1 MVNLLDAISGVTYPE
16 KSILIPTDFKTLQRI
31 GELELEIA
39 ALRNG
44 EDSTKLVKEQ
54 AGLITQV
61 RDTSWTF
68 TLRGLPNSL
77 VDVILKAK
85 RAKIKDQVAQTKEF
99 VRELIVTSIVKIVN
113 SADEEAE
120 FDKDSIGKF
129 LDAVPEDVYRKF
141 SETTDQL
148 SGDSLRYEYT
158 VTDPN
163 FS

>member
-77 VDVILKAK
+77 V
-85 RAKIKDQVAQTKEF
+85 
-99 VRELIVTSIVKIVN
+99 
-113 SADEEAE
+113 
-120 FDKDSIGKF
+120 G
-129 LDAVPEDVYRKF
+129 
-141 SETTDQL
+141 L
-148 SGDSLRYEYT
+148 S
-158 VTDPN
+158 
-163 FS
+163 